1 MVLASPPAARPSQP
15 GDGGGLVDAY
25 EETHVHGVYE
35 AIASHFSATRH
46 KPWPFVSSFL
56 ASRPP
61 GSVGLDIGCGNGKNM
76 SVNRDV
82 VMLGCDRSAALVA
95 LARDSMC
102 TARYRK
108 QQQQQQEEGGEGK
121 LPDAEAVPA
130 PSGDIIAGADAVT
143 ADSLLL
149 PFRESSADFVICIAV
164 VHHLSTRE
172 RRVDAIR
179 QLLRC
184 LRRGE
189 CPATPAG
196 VTTQPH
202 DVHDAAGAAK
212 GAADVRGTSSSSGQV
227 LVYVWALEQ
236 SGSRRGWAE
245 GGEQDL
251 LVPWVM
257 KAPQPKK
264 GKAKGQKKHG
274 QRNKQPEDGPDAGP
288 EAEEAKTQRVDRS
301 TDGHRG
307 ASGGEEGDWKSEG
320 GRRQRQ
326 HCQQQQQQQQQQHAQ
341 DEAVAADAT
350 ADPGTAEND
359 VADGNA
365 QQAAH
370 TDKTFHRYYHLYRK
384 GELEEEVV
392 AAGGS
397 VLSSGYERDNW
408 WVIAG

>member
-15 GDGGGLVDAY
+15 GDGGGLADAY

-108 QQQQQQEEGGEGK
+108 QQQQQQQQHDGGK
-121 LPDAEAVPA
+121 VPDAEAGA
-130 PSGDIIAGADAVT
+130 ALSGDIIAGADAVT

-149 PFRESSADFVICIAV
+149 PFREAGADFVICIAV
-164 VHHLSTRE
+164 IHHLSTRE

-184 LRRGE
+184 VRRGE
-189 CPATPAG
+189 GGSTSAG

-212 GAADVRGTSSSSGQV
+212 GAADAQGSSSTSGQV

-257 KAPQPKK
+257 KAPQQKK
-264 GKAKGQKKHG
+264 AKVKGQKK
-274 QRNKQPEDGPDAGP
+274 QDRRNKQAEDGA
-288 EAEEAKTQRVDRS
+288 EAEEAKTQHVDRS
-301 TDGHRG
+301 TVQHGG
-307 ASGGEEGDWKSEG
+307 ASGGEEGDWKSDG
-320 GRRQRQ
+320 GKRQRQ
-326 HCQQQQQQQQQQHAQ
+326 RQQQQHRCQQPEQKRQHAQ

-359 VADGNA
+359 VAAGNA

-384 GELEEEVV
+384 GELEEEVI

>member
-1 MVLASPPAARPSQP
+1 MVLASPPASRPSQP
-15 GDGGGLVDAY
+15 GDGGGLADTY

-76 SVNRDV
+76 AVNRDV

-108 QQQQQQEEGGEGK
+108 HQRQQADGN
-121 LPDAEAVPA
+121 LPDADADPA
-130 PSGDIIAGADAVT
+130 PSARIIAGADAVT
-143 ADSLLL
+143 ADSLSL
-149 PFRESSADFVICIAV
+149 PFREASADFVICIAV
-164 VHHLSTRE
+164 IHHLCTRE
-172 RRVDAIR
+172 RRIDAIR

-184 LRRGE
+184 VRRAERRGG
-189 CPATPAG
+189 PAG
-196 VTTQPH
+196 VVTPQPH
-202 DVHDAAGAAK
+202 DVHDVTGAAI
-212 GAADVRGTSSSSGQV
+212 GAADVQGSSSGQV

-257 KAPQPKK
+257 KAPQQKK
-264 GKAKGQKKHG
+264 AKVKGQKK
-274 QRNKQPEDGPDAGP
+274 QRQRHKPSEDGAA
-288 EAEEAKTQRVDRS
+288 AEEARTQHVDRS
-301 TDGHRG
+301 TDEYRG
-307 ASGGEEGDWKSEG
+307 ASGGEEGDIKSDG
-320 GRRQRQ
+320 GRQRQ
-326 HCQQQQQQQQQQHAQ
+326 RQQQQHAQ
-341 DEAVAADAT
+341 DKAIAVDAT

-359 VADGNA
+359 VAGGNA

-370 TDKTFHRYYHLYRK
+370 IDKTFHRFYHLYQK

-392 AAGGS
+392 AAGGV
-397 VLSSGYERDNW
+397 VLDSGYERDNW

>member
-1 MVLASPPAARPSQP
+1 MVLASPPAARPAQP
-15 GDGGGLVDAY
+15 GDGGGLADAY

-76 SVNRDV
+76 AVNQDV

-102 TARYRK
+102 TTRYRK
-108 QQQQQQEEGGEGK
+108 QQQQQQQQGDGK
-121 LPDAEAVPA
+121 LPDSEAGPA
-130 PSGDIIAGADAVT
+130 PPGGIIAGADAVT
-143 ADSLLL
+143 ADSLFL
-149 PFRESSADFVICIAV
+149 PFREASADFVICIAV
-164 VHHLSTRE
+164 IHHLSTRE

-184 LRRGE
+184 VRRGE
-189 CPATPAG
+189 RRGTPAG
-196 VTTQPH
+196 VTPQPH
-202 DVHDAAGAAK
+202 DVHDAAGAAI
-212 GAADVRGTSSSSGQV
+212 GAADVQGSSSSSGQV

-236 SGSRRGWAE
+236 SSSRRGWAE

-257 KAPQPKK
+257 KAPQQKK
-264 GKAKGQKKHG
+264 ARVKGQKKQG
-274 QRNKQPEDGPDAGP
+274 QRHKQSECGAA
-288 EAEEAKTQRVDRS
+288 AEEANTQHVDRS
-301 TDGHRG
+301 TDERRE
-307 ASGGEEGDWKSEG
+307 ASGGEEGDRKSDG
-320 GRRQRQ
+320 GRRQQQQ
-326 HCQQQQQQQQQQHAQ
+326 HCQQQRQRQHAQ

-397 VLSSGYERDNW
+397 VLTSGYERDNW